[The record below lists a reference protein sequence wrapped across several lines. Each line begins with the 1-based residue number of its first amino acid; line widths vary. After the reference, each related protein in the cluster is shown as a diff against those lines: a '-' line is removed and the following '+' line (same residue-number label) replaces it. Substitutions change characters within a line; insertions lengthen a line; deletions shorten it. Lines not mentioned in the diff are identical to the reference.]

1 MDRLNF
7 RYPEQMKP
15 LSQVVAWSIL
25 ITLVFGIGAFY
36 ASKASAAKEAELW
49 AVAHEL
55 IPVAEQYMG
64 RPASGALPDMRI
76 VEADEMPCLCAAVY
90 VYAVDVQPAELG
102 YQQPAELLLRKDMRL
117 DQPLDRSI
125 VLHELIHYLQELA
138 GGPVAYWDSAIDCSR
153 ARGLP

>member
-36 ASKASAAKEAELW
+36 ASKASAAQEAELW

-90 VYAVDVQPAELG
+90 VYAVDVQPAELWISAARRAAASQR
-102 YQQPAELLLRKDMRL
+102 YAARSTARSQHRPA
-117 DQPLDRSI
+117 
-125 VLHELIHYLQELA
+125 
-138 GGPVAYWDSAIDCSR
+138 
-153 ARGLP
+153 